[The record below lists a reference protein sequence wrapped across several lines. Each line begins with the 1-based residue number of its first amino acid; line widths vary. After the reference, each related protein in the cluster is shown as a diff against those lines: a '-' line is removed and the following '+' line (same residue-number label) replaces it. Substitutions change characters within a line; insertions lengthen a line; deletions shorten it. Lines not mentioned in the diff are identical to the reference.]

1 MDEHTYTTRQPSAL
15 DSAMDLVRKSADSN
29 LAYLDQLQEDLKQSH
44 LLSERIQRMKR
55 QDLALLTKRFH
66 TALEK
71 KIQTTTGMLGD
82 FCTMAVL
89 YEWAM
94 NAKQD
99 EQDEYLLCLDLLFEA
114 HHDTFAWVNNLSEES
129 HPAGGRLRA
138 NPVEGQHQDMNIL
151 TSSEAPEHL
160 LVESSDS
167 QGIDDPFLKGLSD
180 VISEAEELAAS
191 NRRIEAII
199 ELIETMSF
207 TYGSDGKTFSGTF
220 HARRLASTMRL
231 HQMNPPSVE
240 ARSAW
245 GIVGGVE

>member
-1 MDEHTYTTRQPSAL
+1 
-15 DSAMDLVRKSADSN
+15 
-29 LAYLDQLQEDLKQSH
+29 
-44 LLSERIQRMKR
+44 
-55 QDLALLTKRFH
+55 
-66 TALEK
+66 
-71 KIQTTTGMLGD
+71 
-82 FCTMAVL
+82 
-89 YEWAM
+89 M

-114 HHDTFAWVNNLSEES
+114 HHDTFAWANNLSEES

-160 LVESSDS
+160 LVELSDL

-231 HQMNPPSVE
+231 HQMKPPSVE
-240 ARSAW
+240 ARSTW
-245 GIVGGVE
+245 GLVGGDE